1 MFPCELTMTEL
12 EKKKD
17 LILAHELEFANAV
30 GAAVFEKPKVS
41 LWMILVPLLFVYF
54 IHRMQTYKKG
64 RIKFNEDFMDTR
76 KRALEC
82 AVETFKAGDR
92 LDPSQAVR
100 QSELSDELGKPY
112 AAWLEVLV
120 DHYRDLL
127 AADGDDFGA
136 LVRKAYHTR
145 TNYLL
150 TLNRLNTV
158 EKDYYAAL
166 KRQLASTE
174 GTADIIAI
182 MEKES
187 QQLRRELAE
196 EVFG

>member
-1 MFPCELTMTEL
+1 MTEL
-12 EKKKD
+12 DKKKE
-17 LILAHELEFANAV
+17 LILAHELEFANAL
-30 GAAVFEKPKVS
+30 GAAVFEKPRVS
-41 LWMILVPLLFVYF
+41 FWMILVPLLFLYF
-54 IHRMQTYKKG
+54 IHRMQAYKNG

-76 KRALEC
+76 RRALEC
-82 AVETFKAGDR
+82 AVETLNASDLLEAK
-92 LDPSQAVR
+92 PTVR
-100 QSELSDELGKPY
+100 QAELSDSLEKPY

-127 AADGDDFGA
+127 AADGDDFGT
-136 LVRKAYHTR
+136 LTRKAYHTR

-158 EKDYYAAL
+158 EKEYYAAL
-166 KRQLASTE
+166 KPQLAGTE

-187 QQLRRELAE
+187 QRLRRDLAE
-196 EVFG
+196 QVFG

>member
-1 MFPCELTMTEL
+1 MTEL
-12 EKKKD
+12 DKKKE
-17 LILAHELEFANAV
+17 LILAHELEFANAL

-41 LWMILVPLLFVYF
+41 FWMILVPLLFLYF
-54 IHRMQTYKKG
+54 IHRMQTYKNG

-76 KRALEC
+76 RRALEC
-82 AVETFKAGDR
+82 AVETLNASDLLEAKAVVRQAGFSDR
-92 LDPSQAVR
+92 L
-100 QSELSDELGKPY
+100 EKPY

-127 AADGDDFGA
+127 AADGDDFDTLA
-136 LVRKAYHTR
+136 RKAYHTR

-158 EKDYYAAL
+158 EKEYYAAL
-166 KRQLASTE
+166 KPQLDGTE

-187 QQLRRELAE
+187 QRLRRDLAE
-196 EVFG
+196 QVFG

>member
-1 MFPCELTMTEL
+1 MTEL
-12 EKKKD
+12 DKKKE
-17 LILAHELEFANAV
+17 LILAHELEFANAL

-41 LWMILVPLLFVYF
+41 FWMILVPLLFLYF
-54 IHRMQTYKKG
+54 IHRMQTYKNG

-76 KRALEC
+76 RRALEC
-82 AVETFKAGDR
+82 AVETLNASDLLEAK
-92 LDPSQAVR
+92 PTVR
-100 QSELSDELGKPY
+100 QAELSDSLEKPY

-127 AADGDDFGA
+127 AADGHDFDT
-136 LVRKAYHTR
+136 LTRKAYHTR

-158 EKDYYAAL
+158 EKEYYAAL
-166 KRQLASTE
+166 KPQLDGTE

-187 QQLRRELAE
+187 QRLRRDLAE
-196 EVFG
+196 QVFG

>member
-1 MFPCELTMTEL
+1 MTEL
-12 EKKKD
+12 DKKKE
-17 LILAHELEFANAV
+17 LILAHELEFANAL

-41 LWMILVPLLFVYF
+41 FWMILVPLLFLYF
-54 IHRMQTYKKG
+54 IHRMQTYKNG

-76 KRALEC
+76 RRALEC
-82 AVETFKAGDR
+82 AVETLNASDLLEAKPVVCQAGLSDR
-92 LDPSQAVR
+92 L
-100 QSELSDELGKPY
+100 EKPY

-127 AADGDDFGA
+127 AADGDDFDT
-136 LVRKAYHTR
+136 LTRKAYHTR

-158 EKDYYAAL
+158 EKEYYAAL
-166 KRQLASTE
+166 KPQLDGTE

-187 QQLRRELAE
+187 QRLRRDLAE
-196 EVFG
+196 QVFG